1 MIEPLR
7 YPSVG
12 DILELNMEIEAMFDA
27 AEGEET
33 EEIAAKLATLH
44 GDLTMKLGRLHRGH
58 RSYNTRATAL
68 REKASNLVALAKEA
82 ERKADTCERAARVIL
97 QGVERKRWELPD
109 GEVRIGRYR
118 TEQHGVV
125 DLKCLFSDLVRVTAP
140 SPRLEPRLTEIGK
153 AIEAGQDV
161 PGFRR
166 VLGVSFR

>member
-1 MIEPLR
+1 MTEPLR

-12 DILELNMEIEAMFDA
+12 DILELNAEIEAMFEA

-33 EEIAAKLATLH
+33 EEIAAQLATLH
-44 GDLTMKLGRLHRGH
+44 GDLTMKLGRLHRAHGSYTA
-58 RSYNTRATAL
+58 RSEAL
-68 REKASNLVALAKEA
+68 RQRAQSLLALAKQA
-82 ERKADTCERAARVIL
+82 VTKADTCERAARVIL

-118 TEQHGVV
+118 VEVSDTTTPLE
-125 DLKCLFSDLVRVTAP
+125 DLPDEMVRTTTTTRRA
-140 SPRLEPRLTEIGK
+140 PRLSEIGK
-153 AIEAGQDV
+153 ALEAGQDI